1 MGIKSEPRVGA
12 TETPPTRVRAGDRRP
27 ARSKQARRSFRGST
41 TWYLLAC
48 GAVGPPLFVLVVLI
62 EGATRPGYSPWRH
75 AISQL
80 SLGAQGWVNI
90 TALLAFGLLALG
102 FARGLRQVW
111 RPGTGSR
118 WLPRLIAVFGLSL
131 ILAGIAVTD
140 PGLGYPPG
148 SEPSYS
154 LHGLVHSVAGLVLF
168 GSLSA
173 ACLVLGRSVA
183 GDPRWAGWAR
193 YSVVTGIV
201 VAVFFIATGVTT
213 ALDQNGIL
221 SPAPSGLLQRVSL
234 FSGLAWMMLLA
245 VRLMRGKGL
254 AQ

>member
-1 MGIKSEPRVGA
+1 MGSKLKPRVGA
-12 TETPPTRVRAGDRRP
+12 VETPPTRVLTGD
-27 ARSKQARRSFRGST
+27 QARRSLRGS

-48 GAVGPPLFVLVVLI
+48 GVVGPPLFVLTVLI
-62 EGATRPGYSPWRH
+62 EGATRTGYSPWRH

-80 SLGAQGWVNI
+80 SLGSQGWLNI
-90 TALLAFGLLALG
+90 AALITFGLLTLG
-102 FARGLRQVW
+102 FARGLGRVLHAG
-111 RPGTGSR
+111 PGSR

-131 ILAGIAVTD
+131 ILAGIVVTD

-148 SEPSYS
+148 SEPTYT
-154 LHGLVHSVAGLVLF
+154 LQGLVHSVAGLVLF

-193 YSVVTGIV
+193 YSLVTAIV

-234 FSGLAWMMLLA
+234 FSGLAWILLLA
-245 VRLMRGKGL
+245 VRLMRGKGWL
-254 AQ
+254 Q